1 MMKIRSERL
10 LKYITVCVALST
22 IFVASS
28 LARDESN
35 EDRYQ
40 QQKEQRY
47 GLLDQEKQL
56 LRRSDEFSLEIF
68 ETKRSINELHKRL
81 DGLETSYSD
90 VKHSLISVQLKL
102 LK

>member
-1 MMKIRSERL
+1 MMKTRSERI
-10 LKYITVCVALST
+10 LKYITVCVALSS

-28 LARDESN
+28 VARDESD
-35 EDRYQ
+35 EDRDQ

-56 LRRSDEFSLEIF
+56 LRKSDDISLEIS
-68 ETKRSINELHKRL
+68 ETKRSIHELHKRL
-81 DGLETSYSD
+81 DALETSYSD